1 MIDTNT
7 LWVWPRPEGGL
18 STDLS
23 AFRTDLAQASQA
35 LGFSR
40 QELGRVICPDA
51 ALSIDFLTRP
61 AARAGAP
68 RLLLASGFHGEE
80 PAGPWGL
87 LRLLQ
92 QLDPQALD
100 HVQLSLLPLVNPSGF
115 RVGRRFNDWGEN
127 PNRGYPSRSCQDGP
141 PSREAQLLIAHAE
154 LLVPAGADGVLCC
167 HEDVGLND
175 AYLYS
180 FERSAQAGAFSQQL
194 LAANLAHFPMH
205 PDGLVDDCPIQG
217 GIVFNHYDAS
227 FEAWMME
234 QGAARAACVETPGQQ
249 PLERR
254 IKAQA
259 AMMRVFIEQAG
270 KA

>member
-7 LWVWPRPEGGL
+7 LWVWPRAEGGL
-18 STDLS
+18 STDLT
-23 AFRTDLAQASQA
+23 ALQTALADASRA

-40 QELGRVICPDA
+40 QELGRVVCPDA
-51 ALSIDFLTRP
+51 EMSIDFLTRP
-61 AARAGAP
+61 AARPDAP
-68 RLLLASGFHGEE
+68 RLLLATGFHGEE
-80 PAGPWGL
+80 SAGPWGL

-92 QLDPQALD
+92 QLDPQALEQV
-100 HVQLSLLPLVNPSGF
+100 HLSLLPLVNPSGF

-127 PNRGYPSRSCQDGP
+127 PNRGYPSSRCLDGT
-141 PSREAQLLIAHAE
+141 PSREARLLIAHAA

-167 HEDVGLND
+167 HEDVGLSE

-180 FERSAQAGAFSQQL
+180 FERSEQAGAFSQRL
-194 LAANLAHFPMH
+194 LAANLAHFAMH
-205 PDGLVDDCPIQG
+205 PDGLVDDCPIRG

-254 IKAQA
+254 ILAQA
-259 AMMRVFIEQAG
+259 AMMRVFIEQAD